1 MPKPLPVSFSI
12 IKAKAEEMAK
22 SLGETNFKASSGW
35 WEKVRKRNDIGKSV
49 RLHGEAGEVDHEQ
62 LKVKLMKLERT
73 LKVMT
78 QKTSTIGMKQAH
90 TSSSFL
96 IPLIQHEMKKE
107 NKFEEQRH
115 RKRKIESHSL
125 LALMPQEL
133 T

>member
-1 MPKPLPVSFSI
+1 MALERVFVC
-12 IKAKAEEMAK
+12 MAK
-22 SLGETNFKASSGW
+22 L
-35 WEKVRKRNDIGKSV
+35 EKLTTSKS
-49 RLHGEAGEVDHEQ
+49 
-62 LKVKLMKLERT
+62 KVKLMKLERT

-78 QKTSTIGMKQAH
+78 QKTSTIGMKQAY

-107 NKFEEQRH
+107 DKFEEQRH

-133 T
+133 TRFLWQ